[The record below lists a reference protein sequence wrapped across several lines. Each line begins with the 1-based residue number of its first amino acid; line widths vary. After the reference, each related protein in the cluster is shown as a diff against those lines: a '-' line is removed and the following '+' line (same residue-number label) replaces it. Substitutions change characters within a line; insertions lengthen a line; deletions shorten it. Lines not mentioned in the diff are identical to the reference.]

1 MTNIIEFDGVT
12 KAFGKGRGIFD
23 VSTNI
28 EPGVVYGFIGT
39 NGSGKTTTIR
49 NLMGF
54 LKPDRGTIK
63 VKGRDAWK
71 DAALLKHFMSYVPGQ
86 IEFPRF
92 RTGMQFLKYF
102 AKYLEITD
110 FTYMEHLIEVLQLDP
125 SANLR
130 RMSKGMKQKTAI
142 VAALMGDKEILVFDE
157 PTTGLDPLMREA
169 FLNLIRQEKAKGKT
183 IFMSSHIFEE
193 IEEVC
198 DVAAII
204 HKGRVLRTVDI
215 DTIRNPENKWFGIT
229 FNTSWD
235 RADFVDRFRFDTVK
249 IVGGRSCEVTVP
261 MMDIVILLQH
271 LKGYLLCEFQEK
283 HTTLETYFKEA
294 IREGE

>member
-1 MTNIIEFDGVT
+1 MTEMIELSGVT
-12 KAFGKGRGIFD
+12 KDFGKGRGIFD
-23 VSTNI
+23 LSMSL

-54 LKPDRGTIK
+54 MKPDRGTIRI
-63 VKGRDAWK
+63 KGKDAWK
-71 DAALLKHFMSYVPGQ
+71 DRTELKHYISYVPGQ

-92 RTGMQFLKYF
+92 RTGTQFLRHY
-102 AKYLEITD
+102 AKYLDIED
-110 FTYMEHLIEVLQLDP
+110 FTYMERLISRLQLDP

-142 VAALMGDKEILVFDE
+142 VAALMGDREILILDE

-169 FLNLIRQEKAKGKT
+169 FLKLIREEKAKGRT

-198 DVAAII
+198 DKAAII
-204 HKGRVLRTVDI
+204 HRGRVIRTVDM
-215 DTIRNPENKWFGIT
+215 DQIRNPENKWFCIT
-229 FNTSWD
+229 FNTAWD
-235 RADFVDRFRFDTVK
+235 RADFVDRFRYDTVK
-249 IVGGRSCEVTVP
+249 IVGGRSLEVTLP
-261 MMDIVILLQH
+261 TRDIIILLQH
-271 LKGYLLCEFQEK
+271 LKGYLICEFQER

-294 IREGE
+294 IGKGE

>member
-1 MTNIIEFDGVT
+1 
-12 KAFGKGRGIFD
+12 
-23 VSTNI
+23 
-28 EPGVVYGFIGT
+28 
-39 NGSGKTTTIR
+39 
-49 NLMGF
+49 
-54 LKPDRGTIK
+54 
-63 VKGRDAWK
+63 
-71 DAALLKHFMSYVPGQ
+71 
-86 IEFPRF
+86 
-92 RTGMQFLKYF
+92 
-102 AKYLEITD
+102 
-110 FTYMEHLIEVLQLDP
+110 MERLIDILQLDP

-142 VAALMGDKEILVFDE
+142 VAALMGDKEILVMDE

-169 FLNLIRQEKAKGKT
+169 FLKLIREEKAKGRT

-204 HKGRVLRTVDI
+204 HKGKVVETVDI
-215 DTIRNPENKWFGIT
+215 DQIRNPENKWFGIT
-229 FNTSWD
+229 FNTAWD

-261 MMDIVILLQH
+261 VRDIVILLQH
-271 LKGYLLCEFQEK
+271 LKGYLICEFQEK

-294 IREGE
+294 IGKGE

>member
-1 MTNIIEFDGVT
+1 MTNIIEFSGVT
-12 KAFGKGRGIFD
+12 KDYGKGRGIFD
-23 VSTNI
+23 VSFDI
-28 EPGVVYGFIGT
+28 RPGMVYGFIGT
-39 NGSGKTTTIR
+39 NGSGKTTAIR

-54 LKPDRGTIK
+54 LKPDRGSIR

-71 DAALLKHFMSYVPGQ
+71 DATMLKHFMSYVPGE

-92 RTGMQFLKYF
+92 RTGTQFLRYF
-102 AKYLEITD
+102 AKYLEIED
-110 FTYMEHLIEVLQLDP
+110 FTYMERLLGILQLDP

-142 VAALMGDKEILVFDE
+142 VAALMGDKEILVMDE
-157 PTTGLDPLMREA
+157 PTTGLDPLMRDA
-169 FLNLIRQEKAKGKT
+169 FLNLVREEKAKGKT

-193 IEEVC
+193 FEEVC

-204 HKGRVLRTVDI
+204 HKGKVVETVDI
-215 DTIRNPENKWFGIT
+215 DQIRNPENKWFGIT
-229 FNTSWD
+229 FNTAWD

-261 MMDIVILLQH
+261 VRDIVILLQH
-271 LKGYLLCEFQEK
+271 LKGYLICEFQEK

-294 IREGE
+294 IRKGE

>member
-1 MTNIIEFDGVT
+1 MTNIIEFSGVT
-12 KAFGKGRGIFD
+12 KDYGKGRGIFD
-23 VSTNI
+23 VSFDI
-28 EPGVVYGFIGT
+28 RPGMVYGFIGT
-39 NGSGKTTTIR
+39 NGSGKTTAIR

-54 LKPDRGTIK
+54 LKPDRGSIL

-71 DAALLKHFMSYVPGQ
+71 DATMLKHFMSYVPGE

-92 RTGMQFLKYF
+92 RTGTQFLRYF
-102 AKYLEITD
+102 AKYLEIED
-110 FTYMEHLIEVLQLDP
+110 FTYMERLLGILQLDP

-142 VAALMGDKEILVFDE
+142 VAALMGDKEILVMDE
-157 PTTGLDPLMREA
+157 PTTGLDPLMRDA
-169 FLNLIRQEKAKGKT
+169 FLNLVREEKAKGKT

-204 HKGRVLRTVDI
+204 HKGKVVEMVDI
-215 DTIRNPENKWFGIT
+215 DQIRNPENKWFGIT
-229 FNTSWD
+229 FNTAWD

-261 MMDIVILLQH
+261 VRDIVILLQH
-271 LKGYLLCEFQEK
+271 LKGYLICEFQEK

-294 IREGE
+294 IGKGE

>member
-1 MTNIIEFDGVT
+1 MTNIIEFSGVT
-12 KAFGKGRGIFD
+12 KDFGKGRGIFD
-23 VSTNI
+23 VSMGI
-28 EPGVVYGFIGT
+28 RPGTVYGLIGA
-39 NGSGKTTTIR
+39 NGSGKTTTVR

-54 LKPDRGTIK
+54 LKPDRGRIQ

-71 DAALLKHFMSYVPGQ
+71 DAAILKHFISYVPGQ
-86 IEFPRF
+86 VEFPRF
-92 RTGMQFLKYF
+92 RTGTQFLQHYAKSLDIEDF
-102 AKYLEITD
+102 A
-110 FTYMEHLIEVLQLDP
+110 YMDRLAVRLRLDP

-142 VAALMGDKEILVFDE
+142 VAALMGDREILVLDE
-157 PTTGLDPLMREA
+157 PATGLDPLMREV
-169 FLNLIRQEKAKGKT
+169 FLNLIREEKAKGKT

-204 HKGRVLRTVDI
+204 HKGRVVETVDI
-215 DTIRNPENKWFGIT
+215 DKIRNPENKWFGIT
-229 FNTSWD
+229 FNTAWD

-261 MMDIVILLQH
+261 VMDIVILLQH
-271 LKGYLLCEFQEK
+271 LKGYLLCEFHEK
-283 HTTLETYFKEA
+283 HTTLETYYKET
-294 IREGE
+294 IRKGE

>member
-1 MTNIIEFDGVT
+1 MTNIIEFSGVT
-12 KAFGKGRGIFD
+12 KDYGKGRGIFD
-23 VSTNI
+23 VSFDI
-28 EPGVVYGFIGT
+28 RPGMVYGFIGT
-39 NGSGKTTTIR
+39 NGSGKTTAIR

-54 LKPDRGTIK
+54 LKPDRGSIR

-71 DAALLKHFMSYVPGQ
+71 DATMLKHFMSYVPGE

-92 RTGMQFLKYF
+92 RTGTQFLRYF
-102 AKYLEITD
+102 AKYLEIED
-110 FTYMEHLIEVLQLDP
+110 FTYMERLIDILQLDP

-142 VAALMGDKEILVFDE
+142 VAALMGDKEILVMDE
-157 PTTGLDPLMREA
+157 PTTGLDPLMRDA
-169 FLNLIRQEKAKGKT
+169 FLNLVREEKAKGKT

-204 HKGRVLRTVDI
+204 HKGKVVETVDI
-215 DTIRNPENKWFGIT
+215 DQIRNPENKWFGIT
-229 FNTSWD
+229 FNTAWD

-249 IVGGRSCEVTVP
+249 IVGGRSCEVTIP
-261 MMDIVILLQH
+261 AMDLMILLQH

-294 IREGE
+294 IRKGE

>member
-1 MTNIIEFDGVT
+1 MTNIIELSGVT
-12 KAFGKGRGIFD
+12 KDFGKGRGIFD
-23 VSTNI
+23 VSMSI

-54 LKPDRGTIK
+54 LRPDRGMVRIK
-63 VKGRDAWK
+63 GKDAWK
-71 DAALLKHFMSYVPGQ
+71 DKTELKNYMSYVPGQ

-92 RTGMQFLKYF
+92 RTGTQFLRYY
-102 AKYLEITD
+102 ARYLEIED
-110 FTYMEHLIEVLQLDP
+110 FTYLERLISRLQLDP

-142 VAALMGDKEILVFDE
+142 VAALMGDREILILDE
-157 PTTGLDPLMREA
+157 PTTGLDPLMRDA
-169 FLNLIRQEKAKGKT
+169 FLNLVREEKAKGKT

-198 DVAAII
+198 DESAII
-204 HKGRVLRTVDI
+204 HKGRVIRTVNMDQM
-215 DTIRNPENKWFGIT
+215 RNPENKWFRIT
-229 FNTSWD
+229 FNTAWD
-235 RADFVDRFRFDTVK
+235 RADFVDRFRYDTVK
-249 IVGGRSCEVTVP
+249 IVGGRSLEVTLP
-261 MMDIVILLQH
+261 TSDIIILLQH
-271 LKGYLLCEFQEK
+271 LKGYLICEFQEK

-294 IREGE
+294 IRKGE

>member
-1 MTNIIEFDGVT
+1 MTNIIEFDGVM
-12 KAFGKGRGIFD
+12 KDFGKGRGIFD
-23 VSTNI
+23 VSMGI
-28 EPGVVYGFIGT
+28 QPGVVYGFIGT

-54 LKPDRGTIK
+54 QKPDRGTIK
-63 VKGRDAWK
+63 VKEKDAWK
-71 DAALLKHFMSYVPGQ
+71 DAAFLKYFMSYVPGQ
-86 IEFPRF
+86 IEFPHF
-92 RTGMQFLKYF
+92 RTGTQFLKYL
-102 AKYLEITD
+102 ARYLEITD
-110 FTYMEHLIEVLQLDP
+110 YTYMERLIDIFKLDA

-142 VAALMGDKEILVFDE
+142 VAALMGDKEILVLDE
-157 PTTGLDPLMREA
+157 PTTGLDPLMRDA
-169 FLNLIRQEKAKGKT
+169 FLNLIREEKAKGKT

-204 HKGRVLRTVDI
+204 HKGRVVRSVDM
-215 DTIRNPENKWFGIT
+215 DKIRNPENKWFGIT
-229 FNTSWD
+229 FNTAWD

-283 HTTLETYFKEA
+283 HMTLETYFKEA